1 MIDSEL
7 DSTSIPVHAKDGAE
21 QDTIAL
27 WVRMI
32 NKSHRGR
39 QVPRDYGTGEKL
51 HMSEVLL
58 IDRIAN
64 NEKVTVTALSEKLG
78 ITKAAVSQLVK
89 KLGDRGYIEK
99 QVSGE
104 DQKRKYLSVTSKGD
118 TASRNLRS
126 LENRLRNQLRQ
137 QFSEQELLTSNR
149 VQSVIE
155 DYVDELREAQDGWYD
170 SEPSSDQP

>member
-1 MIDSEL
+1 MTDSEF
-7 DSTSIPVHAKDGAE
+7 DSKSAQTTPPAGPEEGPE

-104 DQKRKYLSVTSKGD
+104 DQKRKYLSATQKGD

-126 LENRLRNQLRQ
+126 LENRLRNQLRE
-137 QFSEQELLTSNR
+137 QFSDEELLISNR
-149 VQSVIE
+149 VQLVIE
-155 DYVDELREAQDGWYD
+155 HYVDELREAHDGWYN
-170 SEPSSDQP
+170 SDES

>member
-1 MIDSEL
+1 MTDSEH
-7 DSTSIPVHAKDGAE
+7 DQDNTPAMDADGAE

-64 NEKVTVTALSEKLG
+64 NEKVTVTGLSEKLG

-89 KLGDRGYIEK
+89 KLGDRGYIDK

-104 DQKRKYLSVTSKGD
+104 DQKRKYLSSTPKGD
-118 TASRNLRS
+118 TASRNLRA
-126 LENRLRNQLRQ
+126 LENRLRNQLRER
-137 QFSEQELLTSNR
+137 FSEQELLISNR

-155 DYVDELREAQDGWYD
+155 SYVDELRESGD
-170 SEPSSDQP
+170 SWHDPDPT